1 MPMRT
6 PKTIRYKLLIAVA
19 GLGIVIFML
28 AYAGFNGVYAY
39 RDLAMM
45 VSTRASELPV
55 TTELIQAVDEL
66 RFAHRSN
73 RDPDLFQSLIDP
85 MGSVRGASQFRDNLQ
100 TVSESLSRYKAILD
114 RGEKN
119 DQLLADQTDERRVVA
134 KISELLAQ
142 IRSHQ
147 DARDINLISDEND
160 SQRTDLNE
168 LTALVHQLPT
178 FLQRRLQSFREE
190 VRTRYR
196 TWIFLATTASVLS
209 LVMLVGLCW
218 YARRVVLLPFK
229 KLLHGSRRVASGEFS
244 YRIEMESN
252 DELSELANAINTG
265 TASFLRIQRDLNDEV
280 RERSREVIRNEQLAS
295 VGFLAAGVAHEIDN
309 PLASIAWSAEAL
321 ETRLHRLLHAVD
333 PAVLNPID
341 AGRSS
346 TGAPTDSV
354 NDPASE
360 KNIETLRTY
369 LQRIQTDAFRCKGI
383 TERLLDFSRLGQ
395 AERKQRVAMKPIVED
410 VIDMVKHLSQYR
422 NHRIDS
428 QQLMDVEGWASPQ
441 EMKQVVL
448 NLLTNALD
456 SLPGDN
462 GGGKV
467 MISLDSH
474 DAFVRLK
481 VIDNGCGMTDEVR
494 QHLFEPFFTQRQDGR
509 GTGLGLPITSRIIA
523 DHGGHIHCSSDGPGL
538 GSSFEVQIPKQKPEF
553 IHDQRLQAA

>member
-1 MPMRT
+1 MRT

-295 VGFLAAGVAHEIDN
+295 VGFLAAGVAHEINN

>member
-295 VGFLAAGVAHEIDN
+295 VGFLAAGVAHEINN